1 LQIADFEGSLRKPL
15 IFKASAGSDTNYQQ
29 SYPQKLWICFR
40 GFENQ
45 ALSEDFTVPG
55 EV

>member
-15 IFKASAGSDTNYQQ
+15 IFKASVGSDTNYQQ

-40 GFENQ
+40 RLKNQ
-45 ALSEDFTVPG
+45 ALSADFAVPG